1 MKCHSKLCANP
12 ASYVNTSTKVY
23 KCAGCRAKSPDS
35 YAFTWFELKDEHKT
49 LDEDSPLEIPKAKA
63 RNNYYCTQMLDTGK
77 WGIHTRDGEYF
88 IVVLEK
94 QEEAEIVTS
103 ALNKAFKN
111 GANSVLLD
119 LNSFSLDIRRKNGI
133 IWGDGNTSQNSN
145 Y

>member
-1 MKCHSKLCANP
+1 
-12 ASYVNTSTKVY
+12 
-23 KCAGCRAKSPDS
+23 
-35 YAFTWFELKDEHKT
+35 
-49 LDEDSPLEIPKAKA
+49 
-63 RNNYYCTQMLDTGK
+63 
-77 WGIHTRDGEYF
+77 
-88 IVVLEK
+88 LEK